1 MSFLQDL
8 ANRKGAASSPT
19 ARPVPISLPD
29 AMSGLAGTVR
39 EPYRINAPLNGQ
51 FTPTNRQT
59 LEQRGV
65 SFRG

>member
-1 MSFLQDL
+1 MSFIQDL
-8 ANRKGAASSPT
+8 MNRKGATSTPQ
-19 ARPVPISLPD
+19 ARPVPISLPE

-39 EPYRINAPLNGQ
+39 EPYRVGAPLNSQ